1 MSNNLLA
8 VCCVAAIVAPCTTF
22 HQGAHLAAAP
32 RSAAHPR
39 RSGPGLALAACGG
52 ELPVKTEAVW
62 SRRSALRQGAAA
74 TGGAWAA
81 FGDSQRLAAE
91 SDAAGN
97 RVVPEDNIEFQAKWT
112 YAKAQDILPY
122 IYATAGKGQV
132 DEIIHAMDEF
142 GRHYPMYKLGDEKG
156 AILEREIA
164 QMDAPPKNALELGTF
179 LGYSALRTARRLA
192 PGGKLNCIGFCIP
205 LCSGSALP
213 QRRQSRGSPACVLSS
228 RVQPRPR

>member
-1 MSNNLLA
+1 MASRSVLA
-8 VCCVAAIVAPCTTF
+8 LCCAAAFVAPCTTF
-22 HQGAHLAAAP
+22 HQGAHFLAALH
-32 RSAAHPR
+32 RSAPLRPR
-39 RSGPGLALAACGG
+39 AGPGLAACGTG
-52 ELPVKTEAVW
+52 GAPPGGAEAVC
-62 SRRSALRQGAAA
+62 SRRSVLRKGAAA

-81 FGDSQRLAAE
+81 FGDSQRAAAE

-122 IYATAGKGQV
+122 IYATAKKGQV
-132 DEIIHAMDEF
+132 DEIIRSMDEF

-192 PGGKLNCIGFCIP
+192 PGGKLSCIGVCP
-205 LCSGSALP
+205 TLCSGSALP
-213 QRRQSRGSPACVLSS
+213 QRR
-228 RVQPRPR
+228 